1 MESVLKDWYATL
13 VIENIIL
20 NELHF
25 NKKKKK
31 KGFEI
36 LLISS

>member
-31 KGFEI
+31 GFEI

>member
-31 KGFEI
+31 KKDLKYF
-36 LLISS
+36 